1 MAQSR
6 KRNKKQD
13 LTESDAFLEAGE
25 QSIAWVDQHK
35 HVVLA
40 SMIGVAVLVAAGF
53 GGSVYLD
60 DRHDEASGMLY
71 EAVEDM
77 RAQEDAGDAAID
89 KFNALNRRFEGSA
102 LSTMGNLYA
111 AGLEIQGERVE
122 SAIERLKNVLEGID
136 SRDPLYFLA
145 VERLGNIYADQGNL
159 DEALSTWGRL
169 NSNEITFY
177 RDRALYQMARLA
189 RIKGD
194 DARAQSYLDE
204 LTKLFPTTAMTAK
217 AEKLSGLLKTKN

>member
-1 MAQSR
+1 
-6 KRNKKQD
+6 
-13 LTESDAFLEAGE
+13 
-25 QSIAWVDQHK
+25 
-35 HVVLA
+35 
-40 SMIGVAVLVAAGF
+40 
-53 GGSVYLD
+53 
-60 DRHDEASGMLY
+60 MLY